1 MTLQETWA
9 PVVQAALDEYLSR
22 KSGVESM
29 AVPVAPLKPLV
40 MRYAEQMGFV
50 FPPQGYE
57 RLKFVDFLDFFPSV
71 IRIRRRPGQDA
82 LVVRAAN
89 ADLLDHLVLE
99 KSTSVTKREVVAF
112 RSDVFNAFTKILP
125 SEQCYWYSIES
136 DEFSID
142 GANASQQSFVR
153 VPSLTLEEAISE
165 RRDFA
170 GTAIANRDA
179 LLDALG
185 TPTAPLG
192 AFSRVVKELHLERA
206 WHVFRVE
213 RLVQKIDAWT
223 KFAGIE
229 RNPAWES
236 GVRSVKSESDTI
248 TARETNAFLAGLM
261 QLGPEDAK
269 RIMVPLDIVLKLI
282 RRD

>member
-1 MTLQETWA
+1 M
-9 PVVQAALDEYLSR
+9 
-22 KSGVESM
+22 
-29 AVPVAPLKPLV
+29 
-40 MRYAEQMGFV
+40 
-50 FPPQGYE
+50 
-57 RLKFVDFLDFFPSV
+57 
-71 IRIRRRPGQDA
+71 
-82 LVVRAAN
+82 
-89 ADLLDHLVLE
+89 
-99 KSTSVTKREVVAF
+99 
-112 RSDVFNAFTKILP
+112 
-125 SEQCYWYSIES
+125 
-136 DEFSID
+136 
-142 GANASQQSFVR
+142 
-153 VPSLTLEEAISE
+153 
-165 RRDFA
+165 
-170 GTAIANRDA
+170 
-179 LLDALG
+179 G